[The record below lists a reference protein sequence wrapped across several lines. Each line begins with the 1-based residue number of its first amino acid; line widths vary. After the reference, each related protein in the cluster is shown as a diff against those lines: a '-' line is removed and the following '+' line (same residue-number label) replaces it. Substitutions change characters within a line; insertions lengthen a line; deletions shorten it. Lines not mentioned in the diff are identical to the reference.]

1 MEVTEWPLLDEV
13 YRLWGGRT
21 PISRAEFD
29 LLPEWARG
37 RAFTAARIAG
47 EHALRDLQDSVGRA
61 LFSGQTLREWLS
73 GDYERIAAR
82 YGRPGAT
89 RAAYEDML
97 FRTNQQAAVMAGRY
111 TETFSPEWMEMAPY
125 WQYLAIDDG
134 RTRAEHRALDGKVF
148 RKDDPM
154 ARRYLPPTG
163 FNCRCTVLELTAEDV
178 RAERLDVMNGAGI
191 PFLEHEGRPIGPPPP
206 GWNTD
211 RVAALVPEFMDRNP
225 QPSREE
231 VLGRVADEIRGLDR
245 EVGAAVHQDGRV
257 LFVVRG
263 DVDRIELTPA
273 QATQM
278 RDAVF
283 VHNHPRGL
291 PPSFPTGTTR
301 ASIGLTGD
309 IGVAVDVDAAGVHVA
324 AIVDGVQ
331 VNYSVMRPN
340 GGWDKKKLQ
349 DALWGAGLKHYL
361 SPGLSLE
368 KRRARMQIILK
379 SVHDAGEIIY
389 GKSG

>member
-1 MEVTEWPLLDEV
+1 M
-13 YRLWGGRT
+13 
-21 PISRAEFD
+21 SRAEFD
-29 LLPEWARG
+29 LLPEWARA

-47 EHALRDLQDSVGRA
+47 DHALRDLQDSVGRA

-89 RAAYEDML
+89 HAAYEDML

-111 TETFSPEWMEMAPY
+111 SETFSPEWIAMAPY
-125 WQYLAIDDG
+125 WQYLAIDDA
-134 RTRAEHRALDGKVF
+134 RTRTEHRALDGKVF

-163 FNCRCTVLELTAEDV
+163 FNCRCHVLELTAKDV
-178 RAERLDVMNGAGI
+178 KAERLDVMNGAGI

-211 RVAALVPEFMDRNP
+211 RVAALVPEFMDRLGR
-225 QPSREE
+225 QDQAD
-231 VLGRVADEIRGLDR
+231 VIGRVADEIRGLER

-291 PPSFPTGTTR
+291 PPSFPTGSAR
-301 ASIGLTGD
+301 GD
-309 IGVAVDVDAAGVHVA
+309 VGVAIDVDAKGIHVA
-324 AIVDGVQ
+324 TIVDGVH
-331 VNYSVMRPN
+331 VDYVVSRPA
-340 GGWDKKKLQ
+340 GGWDETHL
-349 DALWGAGLKHYL
+349 DALFTLVPELFHL
-361 SPGLSLE
+361 PPSLPLE
-368 KRRARMQIILK
+368 KRRERIHLLLEWIRDHEGLGYEK
-379 SVHDAGEIIY
+379 RGD
-389 GKSG
+389 